1 MRAFHSVEVQTH
13 LVLVWKRDDVFLS
26 VEVLLVLEQREQV
39 LQLGRRDRVAAERLK
54 KLEEFGDAALVQA
67 VERLQRRDDLE
78 IEAKIVRVVKYRI
91 ANNSD
96 NFSPIRIIR
105 PLLISLISAFRLAL
119 RFAEPY

>member
-54 KLEEFGDAALVQA
+54 KLEEFGDATLVQA
-67 VERLQRRDDLE
+67 VERFQRRDDLE